1 MGIKRSIVITSILL
15 IFVIGFT
22 LNQSVSAEKLTISVE
37 KTFYDDGQIM
47 NISGT
52 ADPNLVEEK
61 YLAGIPEPLLI
72 HVKVTVQVISSAGN
86 LVEIAQLEFEED
98 GKFSHAII
106 TSGPQW
112 NDPGLYTIQASQG
125 KNSVETQFWFKF
137 DGGPIPEPE
146 QEPLQ
151 EQESKLPEWVKNIF
165 IWYAEGQVGEDE
177 LINALQYLIKEG
189 IIKV

>member
-1 MGIKRSIVITSILL
+1 MGIKRGIIIISILL

-22 LNQSVSAEKLTISVE
+22 LNQNVNAEKLTVSID
-37 KTFYDDGQIM
+37 KTFYDDGELL

-52 ADPNLVEEK
+52 ADPNLVQEK
-61 YLAGIPEPLLI
+61 YLAGIPEPILI
-72 HVKVTVQVISSAGN
+72 HIPVTVQIISSAGD
-86 LVEIAQLEFEED
+86 LVEIAQIDHEQD
-98 GKFSHAII
+98 GGFAHTVI
-106 TSGPQW
+106 TGGTLWQ
-112 NDPGLYTIQASQG
+112 DPGLYTIKATQG

-146 QEPLQ
+146 QE
-151 EQESKLPEWVKNIF
+151 SKLPKWVKNIF

-189 IIKV
+189 IIIV